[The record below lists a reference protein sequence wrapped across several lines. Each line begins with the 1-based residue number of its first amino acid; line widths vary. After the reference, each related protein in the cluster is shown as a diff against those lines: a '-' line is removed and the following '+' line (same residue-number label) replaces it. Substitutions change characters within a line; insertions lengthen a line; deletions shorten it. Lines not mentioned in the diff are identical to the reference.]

1 MAKIAIIIIVCAFI
15 ACVVLMLIGLVVNQ
29 HDDDT
34 VYLDSFLDQC
44 TPTEKNKALAHR
56 ELDML
61 RYKISSERFNELYY
75 KLYNKFNAGM
85 E

>member
-1 MAKIAIIIIVCAFI
+1 MAKIVIIIIVCAFI
-15 ACVVLMLIGLVVNQ
+15 VCVVLMLIGLVVNQ

-34 VYLDSFLDQC
+34 AYLDSFLDQC
-44 TPTEKNKALAHR
+44 APTEKNKALAHR

-61 RYKISSERFNELYY
+61 RYKISPERFNVLYY
-75 KLYNKFNAGM
+75 KFYNKFKT

>member
-15 ACVVLMLIGLVVNQ
+15 ACVVLMLIGLAVNQ

-34 VYLDSFLDQC
+34 AYLDCFLDQC
-44 TPTEKNKALAHR
+44 TPTEKNRALAER

-61 RYKISSERFNELYY
+61 RHKIGQERYN
-75 KLYNKFNAGM
+75 KLYFKFYDKFKT

>member
-1 MAKIAIIIIVCAFI
+1 MKFAIILIVCTI
-15 ACVVLMLIGLVVNQ
+15 VVLIVVFLIALAYGGYE
-29 HDDDT
+29 DDT

-44 TPTEKNKALAHR
+44 TPTEKNKALARR

-61 RYKISSERFNELYY
+61 RHKISPERFNVLYY
-75 KLYNKFNAGM
+75 KFYNKFNAGM

>member
-61 RYKISSERFNELYY
+61 RYKISPERFNVLYY
-75 KLYNKFNAGM
+75 KFYNKFKT